1 MYKATVSA
9 SASEREIKIIN
20 LRLSIGMFCCTLV
33 INQTSSLRSS
43 TLIKPHTLGVLDLGY
58 IDLCFSIWVLR
69 FRFLDTLRFSIPI
82 RFFIS
87 ISSPSSG
94 LLVFQ
99 IAFPICCFTLQFQSL
114 TEMASPPTTIDQL
127 GIDLLGNIL
136 ARLPAVDFASAN
148 GSSSLLHHGCRR
160 VLCRP
165 KLSSACSLNPSLQV
179 AVEEVVNKIL
189 SQPMRPQFAIATH
202 GYGFHFKEAE
212 ELIKAKLG
220 SNFPVITN
228 KSRGFMGR
236 DGLSEEFKETRWKG
250 DNSDIGIML
259 TVGFLPGMEVKKIP
273 LHYDEQVPRASM
285 INTFV
290 TDIREF
296 STSIS
301 GCKSPAAIIMFSLY
315 STFNTTDIMEKL
327 DYEMSPETV
336 IVGDFGCDFKNTH
349 TDGGITVRT
358 AAVALVFAK
367 NRNKP
372 PGIGE
377 TQFHSVSS
385 SGMLPLGPSYEV
397 TSFKKAGFP
406 YTTSFT
412 AKREGSHEN
421 LNGEIILKQA
431 HDEGKNHSSFAW
443 RAARR
448 EGSHEEGK
456 NHSSFAARREGSHE
470 ERGDR
475 RPWYIGVTK
484 RRKCSNGQEKAGL
497 MTSFAFHKVVSI
509 YKEDLFVKGLG
520 LEKGDTFRLYLPD
533 SATALSSAASVS
545 NHLRSFKQGS
555 TSGGDKREVFGGLIF
570 TSCTRDESFFDQ
582 ASVENSSFL
591 DNFAGVTLGVTLCSA
606 AIGRVGDL
614 TPESQEQRCVRGCV
628 NEYGAAYLIMSYA
641 P

>member
-1 MYKATVSA
+1 
-9 SASEREIKIIN
+9 
-20 LRLSIGMFCCTLV
+20 
-33 INQTSSLRSS
+33 
-43 TLIKPHTLGVLDLGY
+43 
-58 IDLCFSIWVLR
+58 
-69 FRFLDTLRFSIPI
+69 
-82 RFFIS
+82 
-87 ISSPSSG
+87 
-94 LLVFQ
+94 
-99 IAFPICCFTLQFQSL
+99 
-114 TEMASPPTTIDQL
+114 MASPPTTIDQL

-148 GSSSLLHHGCRR
+148 GSSSLFHHGCRR

-189 SQPMRPQFAIATH
+189 SDPIRPHFAIATH

-212 ELIKAKLG
+212 ELIKGKLG

-250 DNSDIGIML
+250 DHSDIGIML

-273 LHYDEQVPRASM
+273 LHYDEQVPLASM
-285 INTFV
+285 INKFV
-290 TDIREF
+290 TDIRDF

-327 DYEMSPETV
+327 DYEMSPDTV
-336 IVGDFGCDFKNTH
+336 IVGDFGGNFRITH
-349 TDGGITVRT
+349 TDGGVTVRT

-385 SGMLPLGPSYEV
+385 SVMLPLGPAYEV
-397 TSFKKAGFP
+397 TSFKEAGFP

-412 AKREGSHEN
+412 AKREGSHEI
-421 LNGEIILKQA
+421 LDGEIILKQA
-431 HDEGKNHSSFAW
+431 HDEGKNRSPLAW
-443 RAARR
+443 RT
-448 EGSHEEGK
+448 
-456 NHSSFAARREGSHE
+456 ARREGSHE

-509 YKEDLFVKGLG
+509 YKEDLFVNGLG
-520 LEKGDTFRLYLPD
+520 LKKGDTFRLYLPD
-533 SATALSSAASVS
+533 SATALSSAASIS

-570 TSCTRDESFFDQ
+570 TSCTRDESFFGQ
-582 ASVENSSFL
+582 ASVDNSLFL
-591 DNFAGVTLGVTLCSA
+591 DNFPGVTLGVTLCSA

-614 TPESQEQRCVRGCV
+614 TPESQEQKCVRSCV